1 MSQHVRLLGKVS
13 TIAYNG
19 NLIIKAKFTPKIFSE
34 VLDGSTKA
42 LGKVIRIFGPVD
54 EPYLSVKPSKKL
66 LLNMMG
72 QEVYTVQK

>member
-1 MSQHVRLLGKVS
+1 MSQHVRLLGKVT

-34 VLDGSTKA
+34 VLDRSTKV
-42 LGKVIRIFGPVD
+42 LGKVVRIFGPVD
-54 EPYLSVKPSKKL
+54 EPYLSVKPSRKL

-72 QEVYTVQK
+72 QELFTMQK